1 MSISLEYVINDIR
14 QQKEFDK
21 KSFSGFSTKAVFDTL
36 KKSISDNKIEEACHW
51 TIELILSLQTTKLY
65 DLFLSIAIKQIHI
78 CNPNLPTKLFN
89 RYKLYLT
96 NNLSN
101 VDSRNSQV
109 IRNHLIELCVI
120 ITYSK
125 KNKSINLAKI
135 KDDEFDIKNIIS
147 KLMAPQTFIDAY
159 IKQHDPDE
167 IKVILNEF
175 LHNMLNKNYEGM
187 LYWISW
193 IIHYEKNLN
202 KKKKVLTC
210 SKRYNS
216 DIKECY
222 HTDIVWLI
230 WEIVIQESNK
240 HLNKACYTQI
250 VHLFKLY
257 KLLYKQTSKYK
268 YIHLLLFALKY
279 VSNIFN
285 INESVCAEPHL
296 YIQATM
302 KVNTIIGEKKQFER
316 YKSNIHFS
324 NQLNI
329 NRDNL
334 QTKHKKI
341 KNQLKQQHQQS
352 QDDSLTK
359 FERLNKIEIHNH
371 NQIKNKSTTLHIMSE
386 IEKKI

>member
-1 MSISLEYVINDIR
+1 
-14 QQKEFDK
+14 
-21 KSFSGFSTKAVFDTL
+21 
-36 KKSISDNKIEEACHW
+36 
-51 TIELILSLQTTKLY
+51 
-65 DLFLSIAIKQIHI
+65 
-78 CNPNLPTKLFN
+78 
-89 RYKLYLT
+89 
-96 NNLSN
+96 
-101 VDSRNSQV
+101 V